1 MSELEDRLGS
11 ILQSPEKM
19 AQIMQLAKTFS
30 SGSETKVSDAP
41 QPAQETMDPRMMA
54 ALMKLMRELS
64 APDSSAELLHAVT
77 PYLRRD
83 RRERVERAIKI
94 ARIAK
99 LAGKAFGEMGEN
111 LG

>member
-30 SGSETKVSDAP
+30 AGSENKTPDAP
-41 QPAQETMDPRMMA
+41 PQAQDTIDPRMMA

-64 APDSSAELLHAVT
+64 APDSSAEVLRAVE
-77 PYLRRD
+77 PYLCKD
-83 RRERVERAIKI
+83 RRERVERAIRI

-99 LAGKAFGEMGEN
+99 LAGRAFSEMGEN